1 MKDKGMPLTFQA
13 SLRLA
18 EFAPGQRIR
27 MSGTRQK
34 QEPVALRVAEFWV
47 KHHLPELWTRL
58 RCPGPIITDRF
69 GGDLPP
75 MRVDVL
81 PMEGETTGMSMAMA
95 VAASM
100 VSCLTGCGVRR
111 GLGVSASLDIS
122 GRLWAVD
129 GLGPKS
135 DAMKEIGIKRILFPP
150 RSENILEVTGLEM
163 KVCREG
169 MEAIMLLLEP
179 HPLPQ
184 PGTQTSALGYKV
196 IKCTWPLRRLGVVCV
211 CMGSCGLLTARE
223 GAARRLALAGCGA
236 G

>member
-1 MKDKGMPLTFQA
+1 
-13 SLRLA
+13 
-18 EFAPGQRIR
+18 
-27 MSGTRQK
+27 
-34 QEPVALRVAEFWV
+34 
-47 KHHLPELWTRL
+47 
-58 RCPGPIITDRF
+58 
-69 GGDLPP
+69 
-75 MRVDVL
+75 
-81 PMEGETTGMSMAMA
+81 MEGETTGMSMATA

-111 GLGVSASLDIS
+111 GLGVSASMDIS

-135 DAMKEIGIKRILFPP
+135 AALKAIGIKRILFPP

-184 PGTQTSALGYKV
+184 PGTQTSA
-196 IKCTWPLRRLGVVCV
+196 
-211 CMGSCGLLTARE
+211 
-223 GAARRLALAGCGA
+223 
-236 G
+236 